1 MNSAQCYVAAWW
13 EAGWGRMD
21 TCICMAESFPCSPDT
36 VTTLLTGY
44 TSMHSTKLKTTTTT
58 TKKKTVPKFERN
70 CRGPYLFWL
79 AHNPVIIK
87 CSFQDHHLE
96 WSKEKKC
103 AVIGHAEISPERHPS
118 WSWKPG
124 SEGHY
129 HFRYWWNVHP
139 QHSAEPRRCVS
150 NFFS

>member
-1 MNSAQCYVAAWW
+1 MKLCSVLRGSL
-13 EAGWGRMD
+13 EGRGWGRMD
-21 TCICMAESFPCSPDT
+21 TYVCMAESFPCSPET

-44 TSMHSTKLKTTTTT
+44 TSIHSTKLK
-58 TKKKTVPKFERN
+58 KKKQLPN
-70 CRGPYLFWL
+70 CSRGPQQQLFWL
-79 AHNPVIIK
+79 GHNPVIIK
-87 CSFQDHHLE
+87 CSLQEHRLE

-139 QHSAEPRRCVS
+139 QHSAEPRRGVS